1 MAPKM
6 DIAFLT
12 SAFRAN
18 QYPPPDRPEIAF
30 AGKSNVGKSSLINVL
45 VNRKGLARTSSRPG
59 RTQSINFFN
68 MGKSLYLVDLPGYG
82 FARVPI
88 KIKKSWQSMVE
99 TYLRERSNLKAVVVI
114 LDIRREV
121 SSGDTDLLSW
131 LKYYGINAIPVLTKA
146 DKLSRQ
152 KARTRAYKITRQLKD
167 ISTIAP
173 ILFSAKTKN
182 GREEIWDK
190 IRRVAS
196 SDLRV
201 PR

>member
-1 MAPKM
+1 M

-45 VNRKGLARTSSRPG
+45 VNRKGLARTSAKPG
-59 RTQSINFFN
+59 RTQSINFFTI
-68 MGKSLYLVDLPGYG
+68 GKSLYLVDLPGYG
-82 FARVPI
+82 FARVPV
-88 KIKKSWQSMVE
+88 KVKKSWQGMVE
-99 TYLRERSNLKAVVVI
+99 TYLSERSNLKAVVVI
-114 LDIRREV
+114 LDIRRDA
-121 SSGDTDLLSW
+121 SSGDMDLLSW
-131 LKYYGINAIPVLTKA
+131 LKHYGIPAIPVLTKA

-152 KARTRAYKITRQLKD
+152 KARTRANVITRKLKN
-167 ISTIAP
+167 ISPADA
-173 ILFSAKTKN
+173 ILFSAKTRE

-190 IRRVAS
+190 IRLS
-196 SDLRV
+196 SGSDLQV